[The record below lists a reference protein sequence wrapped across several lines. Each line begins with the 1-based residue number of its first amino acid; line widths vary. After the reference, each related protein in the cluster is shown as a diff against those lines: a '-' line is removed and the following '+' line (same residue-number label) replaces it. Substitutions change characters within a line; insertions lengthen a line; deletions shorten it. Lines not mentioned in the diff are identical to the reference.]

1 MSIISWND
9 SYSTGLTE
17 LDDDH
22 HRLFKIVNCLA
33 EAIEQGRGEPAL
45 GGVLDDVLSYTESH
59 FIHEEGLMEKHGYPE
74 LDEHRGI
81 HEKAMQEILKLHQAY
96 ANGDP
101 DITPEKVEHFL
112 HYWFANHFLGEDSKF
127 KRYLFEKGVSDT
139 VEKSGSIVER
149 LLDRLKVR
157 HRVILTA
164 VLPITALLFF
174 SGNALLEKY
183 AIVKEMDSIQSLAS
197 LAPEISAV
205 VHEMQKERGASAGF
219 LSSKGTQF
227 SNKLE
232 TQRKLTDKT
241 IIFMNKAIKDFDAS
255 AFDPALGDKIRE
267 SQAALATLGEKRRAV
282 STLSIKTSK
291 MASYYTPTIGKLL
304 SIIEEMGVL
313 STNVRVTNTITAYTN
328 LLQGKERA
336 GIERA
341 MGAAGFGKGEFKP
354 GIYQKFLGLIAQQ
367 KTFFGT
373 FDVYATD
380 AEKSYFKETLK
391 GPAVD
396 EVARMRKIAI
406 DSPQT
411 GSTGGIKGPVWFDA
425 ITKKI
430 DLLKKAEDKIAGDLL
445 ELAGSIRSSANS
457 SFVFYGI
464 VIALLLSVTTLVVM
478 VIVRSITKPL
488 HALAVSSESLA
499 DGNLSAI
506 ITGIHKRDEI
516 GNMARAVQ
524 VFKDNAVRI
533 ESLTGQ
539 QESARK
545 QSKTQRIQEMKK
557 LADQFQETV
566 GGVVSSVSS
575 ASTQMQSSAESL
587 SATAEETSRQSTA
600 VAAAADQASG
610 NVQTVAS
617 AAEELHSSIAEI
629 GRQVSKSTEIS
640 GTAVKEAGR
649 ADEMVQSLAMAA
661 SKIGDVVALIT
672 DIAEQTN
679 LLALNA
685 TIEAARAGDA
695 GKGFAVVASE
705 VKHLA
710 NQTARATEEISG
722 QISGIQTATESAVGA
737 IHKIGSTISEI
748 NEIASAIAAAV
759 EEQSAATQEI
769 ARNVEEAASGT
780 QEVNNNISGVTK
792 AAGETG
798 SASSEMLSSAND
810 LSKQAETLRSE
821 VDNFLVEVRAA

>member
-1 MSIISWND
+1 MGAITWND

-22 HRLFKIVNCLA
+22 LRLFEIVNNLG
-33 EAIEQGRGEPAL
+33 EAMDQGRGEHVL
-45 GGVLDDVLSYTESH
+45 GGVLDDTLSYTETH
-59 FIHEEGLMEKHGYPE
+59 FNHEEGLMEKYGYPK
-74 LDEHRGI
+74 LDEHRDI
-81 HEKAMQEILKLHQAY
+81 HEKAMQEILKLHQDY
-96 ANGDP
+96 SNGGA

-127 KRYLFEKGVSDT
+127 KRYLFEKGISDT
-139 VEKSGSIVER
+139 VQKPSNVIER
-149 LLDRLKVR
+149 VLDRLKVR
-157 HRVILTA
+157 HRIILTA
-164 VLPITALLFF
+164 ILPITALLFF

-183 AIVKEMDSIQSLAS
+183 SVVTEMDSIQSLAA
-197 LAPEISAV
+197 LAPDISSV

-219 LSSKGTQF
+219 LGSKGTKF
-227 SNKLE
+227 GSKLE
-232 TQRKLTDKT
+232 TQRKLTDEK
-241 IIFMNKAIKDFDAS
+241 IVIMNKDFKGFDAA
-255 AFDPALGDKIRE
+255 AFGPPLVDKIKE
-267 SQAALATLGEKRRAV
+267 AQGALANLAEKRSAV
-282 STLSIKTSK
+282 GSLVIDTPK
-291 MASYYTPTIGKLL
+291 MAAYYTPTIGKLL

-341 MGAAGFGKGEFKP
+341 MGATGFGKGKFEP

-373 FDVYATD
+373 FAIYATE
-380 AEKSYFKETLK
+380 AEKDYFKKTVK

-411 GSTGGIKGPVWFDA
+411 GSTGGVEGPVWFDT
-425 ITKKI
+425 ITRKI
-430 DLLKKAEDKIAGDLL
+430 NLLKKAEDKVAGDLL
-445 ELAGSIRSSANS
+445 ELAGTIRSSANQ
-457 SFVFYGI
+457 SFIFYAV
-464 VIALLLSVTTLVVM
+464 VIALLLIITTLVVTI
-478 VIVRSITKPL
+478 IVRSITKPL
-488 HALAVSSESLA
+488 HALAVSSENLA
-499 DGNLSAI
+499 DGNLTTL

-524 VFKDNAVRI
+524 VFKDNAVRV
-533 ESLTGQ
+533 ESLTNQ
-539 QESARK
+539 QESERK
-545 QSKTQRIQEMKK
+545 QTKNQRLQDMKN

-600 VAAAADQASG
+600 VAVAADQASG

-640 GTAVKEAGR
+640 GTAVIEAEK
-649 ADEMVQSLAMAA
+649 ADEMVQGLAMAA

-685 TIEAARAGDA
+685 TIEAARAGDS

-705 VKHLA
+705 VKNLA

-722 QISGIQTATESAVGA
+722 QISGIQTATENAVGA
-737 IHKIGSTISEI
+737 IHKIGSTITEI
-748 NEIASAIAAAV
+748 NEIASTIAAAV

-780 QEVNNNISGVTK
+780 QEVTNNISGVTT

-798 SASSEMLSSAND
+798 TASTEMLSSAND